1 MDPPSLD
8 NRTGYAVLPQLLMDR
23 DGEKLAVLVKA
34 TYELPVG
41 ATSLEVAPP
50 PRRRGI
56 RLADVPWAELEKSS
70 ILYPADLCLR
80 KPGTDVV
87 VVAKAYAPDGRAV
100 PSFDAG
106 VRVGPV
112 AKALRIFGLRVWQ
125 KGGGGLSAP
134 RPVAE
139 QELRYDH
146 AWGGYDDSDPDHP
159 VEEPRNPVGTG
170 FVRDPDALTHT
181 PAPSIED
188 PAEPITSWR
197 TRPAPAG
204 VGAIARHWEPRRR
217 YLGTY
222 DAAWLES
229 RAPLLPADADDR
241 GNLCATPDLVAATPL
256 LGAEE
261 VVLSNLVPG
270 GGATRFALP
279 GVGVEIDVR
288 VKGREPEV
296 VRPYLDTVLVDTL
309 VVPRRPPTVELVWR
323 AHVKAPRRMKDARI
337 LVREREIR

>member
-34 TYELPVG
+34 TYELPPG
-41 ATSLEVAPP
+41 AAELEVAPS

-56 RLADVPWAELEKSS
+56 RLADVPWGEIEKSS
-70 ILYPADLCLR
+70 IRYPADLCLR
-80 KPGTDVV
+80 KPGTDVI
-87 VVAKAYAPDGRAV
+87 VVAKGYAPGGRAV

-112 AKALRIFGLRVWQ
+112 AKTLRLFGLRVWQ
-125 KGGGGLSAP
+125 KAGSGLSAA
-134 RPVAE
+134 RPLSE
-139 QELRYDH
+139 LELRYDF
-146 AWGGYDDSDPDHP
+146 AWGGFDDSDPERP
-159 VEEPRNPVGTG
+159 VEEPRNPVGLGVT
-170 FVRDPDALTHT
+170 RDPEALTHQ

-188 PAEPITSWR
+188 PTALITSHR

-204 VGAIARHWEPRRR
+204 LGAIARHWDPRRR
-217 YLGTY
+217 HLGTY
-222 DAAWLES
+222 DAQWLES

-241 GNLCATPDLVAATPL
+241 ANLCATPDLVAQTPL
-256 LGAEE
+256 LGVEE
-261 VVLSNLVPG
+261 VALLNLVPG
-270 GGATRFALP
+270 GGSTRFALP

-288 VKGREPEV
+288 VKGRDPEI
-296 VRPYLDTVLVDTL
+296 VRPFLDTVLVDAL
-309 VVPRRPPTVELVWR
+309 FVPRRPVTVELVWR
-323 AHVKAPRRMKDARI
+323 AHFRAPRRMKDARI